1 VVAVPIMAAVML
13 VVSGKKEPRLPL
25 WLLGWLAAAAMALAA
40 GLMIWSSW
48 SAAA

>member
-13 VVSGKKEPRLPL
+13 VVSGKKELQLPR
-25 WLLGWLAAAAMALAA
+25 WLLGMVGVAV

-48 SAAA
+48 SSGG